1 MASKEQPTLRTYV
14 DSETDSGGTV
24 RRSFCSACGSSLFS
38 ENDKFPGGAIVAV
51 GTLDCR
57 AANVTWSPQTELFT
71 KNKPQWL
78 EIKYEQAPGKD
89 KSAMDGFY
97 KDDGTGLGDV

>member
-1 MASKEQPTLRTYV
+1 MAQSELPTLQTYH

-24 RRSFCSACGSSLFS
+24 RRSFCSTCGSNLFS
-38 ENDKFPGGAIVAV
+38 ENDKFPGGTIVAV

-57 AANVTWSPQTELFT
+57 AADVVWSPQTELFT

-78 EIKYEQAPGKD
+78 EINYSQEKKD
-89 KSAMDGFY
+89 KTDMDGFY
-97 KDDGTGLGDV
+97 KRDGTGLDDV